1 MPRATNSP
9 ASRERKRK
17 MQKLAKGFFGLRRNG
32 NRNMQETVVRG
43 LVYQYRD
50 RRNKKRSFRAL
61 WITRIH
67 IAANEAGISYNA
79 FISGLAKAGVTLN
92 RKVLANLAATEPK
105 AFAELV
111 KVAKEA

>member
-50 RRNKKRSFRAL
+50 RRNKKRSFRACGSL
-61 WITRIH
+61 VST
-67 IAANEAGISYNA
+67 SPPTKPA
-79 FISGLAKAGVTLN
+79 FLTTLSFPDS
-92 RKVLANLAATEPK
+92 PK
-105 AFAELV
+105 PA
-111 KVAKEA
+111 

>member
-50 RRNKKRSFRAL
+50 RRNKKRRFRAL
-61 WITRIH
+61 V
-67 IAANEAGISYNA
+67 G
-79 FISGLAKAGVTLN
+79 
-92 RKVLANLAATEPK
+92 
-105 AFAELV
+105 
-111 KVAKEA
+111 